1 MWAINFN
8 GLFLDFSAQCKCR
21 LRHRSNCS
29 VFVQKKGEKNLR
41 FCESVHTDPHKNAT
55 KTEVF
60 ENAVKSGYP
69 QKRRFL
75 KTHFINVNAQKRRF
89 LRTHLI
95 NVNAQKRRFLKTLQ
109 YPTISFTK
117 TEQCE
122 RTKTDVFRCVFVIWQ
137 ISVNAQK
144 RRFFSPFLYENGAV
158 QTVASMQQ
166 KRILTKTE

>member
-1 MWAINFN
+1 MDSSNPYSSKVEFIRPHSHYSI
-8 GLFLDFSAQCKCR
+8 FLP
-21 LRHRSNCS
+21 N
-29 VFVQKKGEKNLR
+29 GEKNLR

-55 KTEVF
+55 KSEVF

-75 KTHFINVNAQKRRF
+75 KTH
-89 LRTHLI
+89 LI

-109 YPTISFTK
+109 YPTMSFTK

-122 RTKTDVFRCVFVIWQ
+122 RTKTDVFRCVFVIGQ

-158 QTVASMQQ
+158 
-166 KRILTKTE
+166 

>member
-1 MWAINFN
+1 MRRLCTKMPETQAPFT
-8 GLFLDFSAQCKCR
+8 LTPFLYK
-21 LRHRSNCS
+21 N
-29 VFVQKKGEKNLR
+29 GEKNLR

-69 QKRRFL
+69 QKWRFL
-75 KTHFINVNAQKRRF
+75 K
-89 LRTHLI
+89 THLI

-109 YPTISFTK
+109 YPTMSFTK

-122 RTKTDVFRCVFVIWQ
+122 RTKTDVFRCVFVIGQ

-144 RRFFSPFLYENGAV
+144 RRFSLRFC
-158 QTVASMQQ
+158 
-166 KRILTKTE
+166 TKTEQCER